1 MESALPAAPLTS
13 YFKDSYVPGGMDMKR
28 RQAEILLASV
38 ILARSTSFLFSK
50 TALEEMGLFELLA
63 LRFLLAFFLL
73 ALLYGRRLWREVGKS
88 MILRGAVLG
97 TVLYLVMAA
106 EMMALRQSDIYVTAF
121 LENTAFLFVP
131 FFLWA
136 GKGKRI
142 SWKTGQAMVLMTAG
156 VSLLTVKGA
165 GIHPGALWAMA
176 AAFFYGFFIYLTGL
190 LARRGDGL
198 SLGIWQMGFMGLWNG
213 CSALALGEW
222 AMPSSPSTVT
232 SLLALAF
239 LCTAFGFTFQTVAQ
253 QYLST
258 EEAGFF
264 SGLDPL
270 FASVWG
276 MVFRGENPGLSGS
289 IGAFLVLAGMARARG
304 REDGKIPGPGMGRNH
319 ESLGE

>member
-1 MESALPAAPLTS
+1 
-13 YFKDSYVPGGMDMKR
+13 MKR
-28 RQAEILLASV
+28 RQAEILLALV

-142 SWKTGQAMVLMTAG
+142 SWKTGQAMILMMAG

-176 AAFFYGFFIYLTGL
+176 AAFFYGLFIYLTGL

-222 AMPSSPSTVT
+222 AMPSYAFIAVNGHIPSSAGL
-232 SLLALAF
+232 SLHCLRVYLPDSGAAVFVHGRSRFLFRLRSAF
-239 LCTAFGFTFQTVAQ
+239 RFGVGHGLPRRKSGTFRRHRC
-253 QYLST
+253 
-258 EEAGFF
+258 F
-264 SGLDPL
+264 SGTGRHGAGPRPGG
-270 FASVWG
+270 W
-276 MVFRGENPGLSGS
+276 ENPGPRHGS
-289 IGAFLVLAGMARARG
+289 
-304 REDGKIPGPGMGRNH
+304 
-319 ESLGE
+319 ES

>member
-1 MESALPAAPLTS
+1 
-13 YFKDSYVPGGMDMKR
+13 MKR
-28 RQAEILLASV
+28 RQAEMLLASV

-142 SWKTGQAMVLMTAG
+142 SWKTG
-156 VSLLTVKGA
+156 
-165 GIHPGALWAMA
+165 
-176 AAFFYGFFIYLTGL
+176 
-190 LARRGDGL
+190 
-198 SLGIWQMGFMGLWNG
+198 
-213 CSALALGEW
+213 
-222 AMPSSPSTVT
+222 
-232 SLLALAF
+232 
-239 LCTAFGFTFQTVAQ
+239 
-253 QYLST
+253 
-258 EEAGFF
+258 
-264 SGLDPL
+264 
-270 FASVWG
+270 
-276 MVFRGENPGLSGS
+276 
-289 IGAFLVLAGMARARG
+289 
-304 REDGKIPGPGMGRNH
+304 
-319 ESLGE
+319 

>member
-1 MESALPAAPLTS
+1 
-13 YFKDSYVPGGMDMKR
+13 
-28 RQAEILLASV
+28 
-38 ILARSTSFLFSK
+38 
-50 TALEEMGLFELLA
+50 
-63 LRFLLAFFLL
+63 
-73 ALLYGRRLWREVGKS
+73 
-88 MILRGAVLG
+88 MI
-97 TVLYLVMAA
+97 
-106 EMMALRQSDIYVTAF
+106 
-121 LENTAFLFVP
+121 
-131 FFLWA
+131 
-136 GKGKRI
+136 
-142 SWKTGQAMVLMTAG
+142 LMTAG

-176 AAFFYGFFIYLTGL
+176 AAFFYGLFIYLTGL

-213 CSALALGEW
+213 GSALALGEW
-222 AMPSSPSTVT
+222 TMPSSPSTVT

-276 MVFRGENPGLSGS
+276 MVFRGENPGLSGG

-304 REDGKIPGPGMGRNH
+304 REEGKAPSPGMGRNH
-319 ESLGE
+319 ESFGE

>member
-1 MESALPAAPLTS
+1 
-13 YFKDSYVPGGMDMKR
+13 MKR
-28 RQAEILLASV
+28 RQAEMLLASA

-73 ALLYGRRLWREVGKS
+73 ALLYGGRLWREVGKS

-106 EMMALRQSDIYVTAF
+106 
-121 LENTAFLFVP
+121 
-131 FFLWA
+131 
-136 GKGKRI
+136 
-142 SWKTGQAMVLMTAG
+142 
-156 VSLLTVKGA
+156 
-165 GIHPGALWAMA
+165 
-176 AAFFYGFFIYLTGL
+176 AFFYGLFIYLTGL

-222 AMPSSPSTVT
+222 ALPSSSSTVT

-239 LCTAFGFTFQTVAQ
+239 LCTAFGFTFHTVAQ

-276 MVFRGENPGLSGS
+276 MVFRGENPGLSGG
-289 IGAFLVLAGMARARG
+289 IGAFLVLAGMARARS
-304 REDGKIPGPGMGRNH
+304 REDGKISGPGMGRNH

>member
-28 RQAEILLASV
+28 RQAEMLLASV

-50 TALEEMGLFELLA
+50 TALEGMGLFELLA

-142 SWKTGQAMVLMTAG
+142 SWKTGQAMILMTAG

-176 AAFFYGFFIYLTGL
+176 AAFFYGLFIYLTGL

-198 SLGIWQMGFMGLWNG
+198 LWVYGRWVSWASGMAALPWPWVNGLCLHRRQRSYPFWRWPF
-213 CSALALGEW
+213 SAL
-222 AMPSSPSTVT
+222 PSVLPSRQWR
-232 SLLALAF
+232 S
-239 LCTAFGFTFQTVAQ
+239 
-253 QYLST
+253 
-258 EEAGFF
+258 
-264 SGLDPL
+264 
-270 FASVWG
+270 
-276 MVFRGENPGLSGS
+276 S
-289 IGAFLVLAGMARARG
+289 ICPQKKQVSFPA
-304 REDGKIPGPGMGRNH
+304 
-319 ESLGE
+319 